1 MSTTRRLLPSPWSS
15 LVLFVAWLMLDGTWT
30 LGQALMGALLAL
42 AIPVWTARLHTHKP
56 ALRSPLVAMRLGA
69 TVLRDIVVSNL
80 DVARRILG
88 PEAAIR
94 PGFVWVPL
102 SITDPHGI
110 VTLAGIVTMTP
121 GTLSAELSDDRRHLL
136 VHALD
141 VGDAAA
147 LVESIKSRY
156 EAPLIAIFEGP
167 R

>member
-1 MSTTRRLLPSPWSS
+1 MSTTRHLLPSPWSS
-15 LVLFVAWLMLDGTWT
+15 LVLFAVWVVLDGTWS
-30 LGQALMGALLAL
+30 LGQMLMGALLAL
-42 AIPVWTARLHTHKP
+42 LIPWWTAPLHVDAPT
-56 ALRSPLVAMRLGA
+56 LRSPLVALRLGA

-102 SITDPHGI
+102 DIADPHGI
-110 VTLAGIVTMTP
+110 VMLAGIVTMTP

-141 VGDAAA
+141 LGDPKA

-156 EAPLIAIFEGP
+156 ETPLIAIFEGE
-167 R
+167 